1 MTDWALTLRS
11 ALLSGSCASLG
22 STAVMAVAARA
33 EGKAA
38 VRPINATSHWL
49 NGEAA
54 GSYEGFDGAHTAVGF
69 LTNHVASIFW
79 AVFFEAWRLRRGP
92 AGPLL
97 MLRDA
102 VVLSAVAAAVDYG
115 PTPKR
120 FTPGWEFVLS
130 RKGMA
135 AVYGGLAAGLAAGA
149 LLTQSA
155 RRQTYVPR
163 HPTRPRR
170 TRSTP
175 GRPSRGTC

>member
-1 MTDWALTLRS
+1 MERGQASAVQWATRKEWTMTDWARILR
-11 ALLSGSCASLG
+11 AAFVSGSCASFG
-22 STAVMAVAARA
+22 SAAALAVAARV

-54 GSYEGFDGAHTAVGF
+54 GSHDGFDGVHTVVGF

-79 AVFFEAWRLRRGP
+79 AVVFEAWRARRRP
-92 AGPLL
+92 AGLVP

-102 VVLSAVAAAVDYG
+102 SIMSAVAAAVDYG
-115 PTPKR
+115 ATPKR

-130 RKGMA
+130 KKGMA
-135 AVYGGLAAGLAAGA
+135 AAYGGLAAGLAAGA

-155 RRQTYVPR
+155 RR
-163 HPTRPRR
+163 
-170 TRSTP
+170 
-175 GRPSRGTC
+175 RGN